1 MLNFIKYF
9 IISFI
14 CFFIVGSLVF
24 EKDLNFIIITI
35 LSGIIWLFSQSESE
49 NGKIDLFQH
58 RSEWRELRRKTLER
72 DGYRCGQC
80 KKAFFHSKSKLHVH
94 HIIERF
100 QWGEDTLDNLTCLCE
115 SCHWKI
121 HKIGER
127 PMHANAK
134 KKIIESTITN
144 NGILHFDYRA
154 ESLGGIGINSTR
166 KVKPERFYSQN
177 GHYYMYWFCYLD
189 NDFRY
194 FRVSR
199 IVKFHQE

>member
-1 MLNFIKYF
+1 M
-9 IISFI
+9 
-14 CFFIVGSLVF
+14 GSLVF
-24 EKDLNFIIITI
+24 EKDLNLIIITI
-35 LSGIIWLFSQSESE
+35 LSSIIWLFSQSESD
-49 NGKIDLFQH
+49 NGKIDYFP
-58 RSEWRELRRKTLER
+58 RSEWRQLRRQVLQR
-72 DGYRCGQC
+72 DYYKCNHC
-80 KKAFFHSKSKLHVH
+80 KKSFSHNIAKLHIH

-100 QWGEDTLDNLTCLCE
+100 QWGKDTPDNLICLCE
-115 SCHWKI
+115 ACHGKL
-121 HKIGER
+121 HKDSEK

-154 ESLGGIGINSTR
+154 ESLGGIGTNSTR